1 MQVIAVIMSVGTK
14 KGEPKKSKGW
24 ETINLVRLGPYSV
37 IISFS
42 SSYYNDYDAG
52 GRVLPLDH
60 Y

>member
-1 MQVIAVIMSVGTK
+1 MILVNVAEEAVTK
-14 KGEPKKSKGW
+14 DLLLFP
-24 ETINLVRLGPYSV
+24 LGPYSV

-42 SSYYNDYDAG
+42 SSYYNDYNAG